1 MRLIGNLILGL
12 FVVGIVSSC
21 SHTSV
26 YKFNP
31 MENMPQ
37 GDTVS
42 LDMDLKNAVLEGI
55 VIPSKNQTTSG
66 FFTFSYKAEA
76 GKQLY
81 YKIYYQNETYKFNNS
96 DSLNYENFYGSWEDV
111 SIGFKPVSAS
121 GEIVDS
127 FRIVGNPRDE
137 QKYYGADVSK
147 YDASIDAI
155 KTRVQKI
162 KNDTAWYRSIVKKA
176 ASNGYSVEK
185 QLFLDA
191 QWTIADDRHKTG
203 EINHR
208 WKRNPRTGCYSFL
221 LVVCDENGLNSLP
234 SYVKNI
240 GETNGN
246 GQFVNP
252 IAWLETN
259 SSKGVQLIYGSKV
272 LKTRAVFTPKQGIF
286 VDEVNIRTPDYSLQ
300 NIDSVCGTNA
310 DLYENALYQQFFPAV
325 SQQYT
330 LRNIP
335 LVRDVVA
342 LDGYYSRNEYEQ
354 NRSRFDSSQLKY
366 DYPAITECPCST
378 VKVSDDGE
386 YISIINPGNEDAK
399 NLKKES
405 TGIKS
410 RVGLT
415 YGKYRGK
422 IKFPVMLN
430 QEHVWNGLTYA
441 FWLIYQDNHSW
452 NNRRGCHNVGYIDKG
467 DDSPTPERMFENK
480 YSEID
485 IEIVKA
491 SKFWPPQYY
500 KDFGNHSEDASL
512 NNEVMY
518 SCTNWDLACQQPT
531 KFSSGISKIPYNGE
545 KYEAMR
551 WNDLYKALTIKTPIS
566 NDVFKEEYYYY
577 EIEWKP
583 TEIIW
588 RIGST
593 PETMQVVGYM
603 NDEYTSIPN
612 NQMLC
617 IVTQEYHYSEWWPP
631 IVFEQGLI
639 PYNKSDIEGRVYEIV
654 IE

>member
-1 MRLIGNLILGL
+1 MTPLKKIILVASSIF
-12 FVVGIVSSC
+12 FVACKHSQVSR
-21 SHTSV
+21 
-26 YKFNP
+26 FNP

-42 LDMDLKNAVLEGI
+42 LDMDLENAVLEGV
-55 VIPSKNQTTSG
+55 VIPSKQQTSSG
-66 FFTFSYKAEA
+66 FFTFSYKTTID
-76 GKQLY
+76 KQLY
-81 YKIYYQNETYKFNNS
+81 YKVFYQNETYKFKDS
-96 DSLNYENFYGSWEDV
+96 DTLNYENFYGSWEDV
-111 SIGFKPVSAS
+111 SVGFKPVPSN

-137 QKYYGADVSK
+137 KKYYGADVSK
-147 YDASIDAI
+147 YDASLKAI
-155 KTRVQKI
+155 QTRVQKI
-162 KNDTAWYRSIVKKA
+162 KNDTVWYRSVVKKA
-176 ASNGYSVEK
+176 EANGYSIEK

-191 QWTIADDRHKTG
+191 QWTIGDDRHKSGT
-203 EINHR
+203 INHR

-221 LVVCDENGLNSLP
+221 LVVCDENALEKIP

-240 GETNGN
+240 GETNDQ

-252 IAWLETN
+252 IVWLREN
-259 SSKGVQLIYGSKV
+259 PCEGVELVQGSKV
-272 LKTRAVFTPKQGIF
+272 LKTRAVFTPKQGVF
-286 VDEVNIRTPDYSLQ
+286 VDEVNIRTPDYVLK
-300 NIDSVCGTNA
+300 NIDSTCGTN
-310 DLYENALYQQFFPAV
+310 DSLYKRALFQQFFPAV

-342 LDGYYSRNEYEQ
+342 ADTYYTRKEYEK
-354 NRSRFDSSQLKY
+354 NKNTYDSSQLRY
-366 DYPAITECPCST
+366 DYPFITECPCST
-378 VKVSDDGE
+378 VKVSEGGD
-386 YISIINPGNEDAK
+386 YISIINPGNEDAEI
-399 NLKKES
+399 LKKES

-410 RVGLT
+410 RVGFT

-430 QEHVWNGLTYA
+430 PDNVWNGLTYA
-441 FWLIYQDNHSW
+441 FWLIYQDNHQW
-452 NNRRGCHNVGYIDKG
+452 NNRRGCHTVGYIDKG
-467 DDSPTPERMFENK
+467 DDSPNPERMFENK

-491 SKFWPPQYY
+491 SKYWPKQYY
-500 KDFGNHSEDASL
+500 HDFGNHSEDASQ

-518 SCTNWDLACQQPT
+518 SCTNWDLACQQPK
-531 KFSSGISKIPYNGE
+531 KFGTGLLQIPYNGK
-545 KYEAMR
+545 KYEAIR
-551 WNDLYKALTIKTPIS
+551 WNELYKALTIKTPIS

-588 RIGST
+588 RLGRT
-593 PETMQVVGYM
+593 PDSMQVVGYM

>member
-1 MRLIGNLILGL
+1 MSLLKQLIFGAFFALL
-12 FVVGIVSSC
+12 VSCNHS
-21 SHTSV
+21 SIQT
-26 YKFNP
+26 FDP
-31 MENMPQ
+31 MTNMPS

-42 LDMDLKNAVLEGI
+42 LDMDLENAVLEGI
-55 VIPSKNQTTSG
+55 VIPSAKQTQSG
-66 FFTFSYKAEA
+66 FFTFSYTADA
-76 GKQLY
+76 DKQLY
-81 YKIYYQNETYKFNNS
+81 YKFFYQNETYKFGDS

-111 SIGFKPVSAS
+111 SIGFKPVPAS

-137 QKYYGADVSK
+137 KKYYGADVSK
-147 YDASIDAI
+147 YDACLLAI
-155 KTRVQKI
+155 QARVEKI
-162 KNDTAWYRSIVKKA
+162 KADTAWYRSIVKKA
-176 ASNGYSVEK
+176 ATNGYSVEK

-191 QWTIADDRHKTG
+191 QWTIGDDRHKSG
-203 EINHR
+203 EVNHR

-221 LVVCDENGLNSLP
+221 LVVCDEKGLEEIP

-240 GETNGN
+240 GETNEK

-252 IAWLETN
+252 ISWFNTN
-259 SSKGVQLIYGSKV
+259 SSKHIQLVAGSKY
-272 LKTRAVFTPKQGIF
+272 LKTRAVFKPQQGIF
-286 VDEVNIRTPDYSLQ
+286 VDEVNIRTPDYVLK
-300 NIDSVCGTNA
+300 NIDSTCGTN
-310 DLYENALYQQFFPAV
+310 DSLYKKALFQQFFPAV

-342 LDGYYSRNEYEQ
+342 ADTYYTREEYEK
-354 NRSRFDSSQLKY
+354 NKNTFDSSQLRY
-366 DYPAITECPCST
+366 DNPFITECPCST
-378 VKVSDDGE
+378 VKLSENGD

-399 NLKKES
+399 VLKKES

-430 QEHVWNGLTYA
+430 QDNVWNGLTYA
-441 FWLIYQDNHSW
+441 FWLIYQDNHQW
-452 NNRRGCHNVGYIDKG
+452 NNRRGCHNLGYIDKG

-518 SCTNWDLACQQPT
+518 SCTNWDLACQQPK
-531 KFSSGISKIPYNGE
+531 KFSSGISTIPYKGTE
-545 KYEAMR
+545 YEAMR

-588 RIGST
+588 RIGKT

>member
-1 MRLIGNLILGL
+1 
-12 FVVGIVSSC
+12 
-21 SHTSV
+21 
-26 YKFNP
+26 
-31 MENMPQ
+31 
-37 GDTVS
+37 
-42 LDMDLKNAVLEGI
+42 
-55 VIPSKNQTTSG
+55 
-66 FFTFSYKAEA
+66 
-76 GKQLY
+76 
-81 YKIYYQNETYKFNNS
+81 
-96 DSLNYENFYGSWEDV
+96 
-111 SIGFKPVSAS
+111 
-121 GEIVDS
+121 
-127 FRIVGNPRDE
+127 
-137 QKYYGADVSK
+137 
-147 YDASIDAI
+147 
-155 KTRVQKI
+155 
-162 KNDTAWYRSIVKKA
+162 
-176 ASNGYSVEK
+176 
-185 QLFLDA
+185 
-191 QWTIADDRHKTG
+191 
-203 EINHR
+203 
-208 WKRNPRTGCYSFL
+208 
-221 LVVCDENGLNSLP
+221 
-234 SYVKNI
+234 
-240 GETNGN
+240 
-246 GQFVNP
+246 
-252 IAWLETN
+252 
-259 SSKGVQLIYGSKV
+259 
-272 LKTRAVFTPKQGIF
+272 
-286 VDEVNIRTPDYSLQ
+286 
-300 NIDSVCGTNA
+300 
-310 DLYENALYQQFFPAV
+310 
-325 SQQYT
+325 
-330 LRNIP
+330 
-335 LVRDVVA
+335 
-342 LDGYYSRNEYEQ
+342 
-354 NRSRFDSSQLKY
+354 
-366 DYPAITECPCST
+366 
-378 VKVSDDGE
+378 
-386 YISIINPGNEDAK
+386 
-399 NLKKES
+399 
-405 TGIKS
+405 
-410 RVGLT
+410 
-415 YGKYRGK
+415 
-422 IKFPVMLN
+422 MLN

-588 RIGST
+588 RIGKT